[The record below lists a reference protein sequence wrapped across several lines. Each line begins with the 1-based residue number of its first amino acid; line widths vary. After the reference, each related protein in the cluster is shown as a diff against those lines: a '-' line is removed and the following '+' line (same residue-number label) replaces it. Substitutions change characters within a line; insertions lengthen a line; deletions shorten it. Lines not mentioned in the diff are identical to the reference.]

1 MASRGLK
8 DEIKKRN
15 PFDSAEQ
22 EAALNLAR
30 THDRLQP
37 SFTSEVGDRGSSR
50 SPGSGERGPKAKGL
64 SGDSVGSSRA
74 PG

>member
-50 SPGSGERGPKAKGL
+50 SPGSGSGTEGKGF